1 MGFRCLPLFLLGAM
15 AGLHA
20 QTSCPA
26 TPLYSP
32 CDIVFE
38 LSDAEAAAHPNPY
51 VTVDL
56 RAEFRSPRHRTYLMP
71 AFWDGG
77 RRMVIRFSPTEAGDW
92 DYRVSGNLQR
102 FENLAGKVSAAAVDN
117 PALGFIR
124 TANVHHFAHT
134 DDNKIVPH
142 LWTGD
147 TSYRFGFDDPAAF
160 QQLLDTLAKQ
170 RFNHIRG

>member
-1 MGFRCLPLFLLGAM
+1 MDMGSRGQPLFVLCALTV
-15 AGLHA
+15 LRA
-20 QTSCPA
+20 QTTCPS

-38 LSDAEAAAHPNPY
+38 LNDAEAAAHPNPY

-56 RAEFRSPRHRTYLMP
+56 RAEFRSPRHRTYLLP

-77 RRMVIRFSPTEAGDW
+77 RRLVIRFSPTEVGDW

-102 FENLAGKVSAAAVDN
+102 FDNTTGKLSATAIDN
-117 PALGFIR
+117 PELGFIR

-134 DDNKIVPH
+134 DDNKNVPH
-142 LWTGD
+142 LWMGD
-147 TSYRFGFDDPAAF
+147 NSGFGDSGSRAR
-160 QQLLDTLAKQ
+160 QK
-170 RFNHIRG
+170 FN